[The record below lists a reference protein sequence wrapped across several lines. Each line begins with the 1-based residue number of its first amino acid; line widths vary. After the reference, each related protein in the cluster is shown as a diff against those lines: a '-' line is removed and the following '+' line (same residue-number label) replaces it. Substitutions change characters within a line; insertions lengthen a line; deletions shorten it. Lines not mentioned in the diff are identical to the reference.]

1 MDKMDI
7 WDEDSDLLY
16 DLACESEA
24 LFDARIAEFRSQQ
37 SRVAE
42 LLIEYQQRFAIWA
55 AHLGVFARPSQSLDK
70 RLENYPDIVDLTAR
84 LLDILR
90 RSLTQRGNSE
100 DGSDASEDRRTQDA
114 ALAAL
119 EATLSRLNRLGVTI
133 RQTSREKMVIK
144 TRKFASGLDLK
155 GFTDASRCVVH
166 LLYPS
171 THHSLSEYLAKTMT
185 NRFVTMLYLGHRGG
199 KLQSRRYTKS
209 PLMPTIGEAE
219 ELTMKPSPLD
229 QTPGAEIGNTNKQ
242 TSPGD
247 RKIPYA
253 ASQSDLSTIN
263 SKQLRLALRRSDYL
277 SAPTERRKGTSSIQ
291 VSQGN
296 YPPAPFHKD
305 SNIAACEWCGRPMDK
320 REITESEWRRH
331 TDDDLKPYPCISEE
345 CPDGHPVYPSFGP
358 WLSHME
364 SHSKRWHQRVY
375 LIPGWVCPVCED
387 SHDVYRSP
395 EALHLHLTET
405 HHDMFDASRLQAV
418 ARQSKIER
426 PRAWNEC
433 PLCCFTVEEVPPGPD
448 TGQKR
453 QKKQLHQENDK
464 RPKTTSKMRDSTPSR
479 EIEYHSDSSNDSIIT
494 EKHLTS
500 DDTEMMARHIAGH
513 LQTLMLLTIRLAS
526 LQNEEAGDSG
536 QDANSDSV
544 DLGDSIDGLKA
555 GDPDETSDISVPE
568 DLEMADA
575 DQGFDE
581 AIISDDHSTI
591 PDADVDFSEIGVRQQ
606 YDGFPAEEDGFL
618 QQLIRS
624 GAYQAHLDG
633 SPGPNDAIPNAVDPY
648 IITVSPDSSEAW
660 KPDPEA
666 NPFSGPNADLRIDNI
681 IFPEDLYRFRPIN
694 AHFSPDFT
702 SRDPDCERERPMI
715 NIVLPTP
722 PLPPNQQDVG
732 IPPLLQLTHE
742 AQGLA
747 QDHSSPRHEVLDDV
761 ELGEREV
768 KEHSDYMERVS
779 SS

>member
-1 MDKMDI
+1 MDI
-7 WDEDSDLLY
+7 WEENSDLLY

-90 RSLTQRGNSE
+90 RSLTQLSTPMQSTTEGNSE
-100 DGSDASEDRRTQDA
+100 DRGDASDDRRTQDA

-133 RQTSREKMVIK
+133 RQTSRENMVIK
-144 TRKFASGLDLK
+144 TQKFASGLDLK
-155 GFTDASRCVVH
+155 GFTDASRCLVH

-209 PLMPTIGEAE
+209 PLMPTIGEGE

-229 QTPGAEIGNTNKQ
+229 QTPQAEIGNENKQ

-247 RKIPYA
+247 RKIPYVE
-253 ASQSDLSTIN
+253 SQSDLSTIN
-263 SKQLRLALRRSDYL
+263 SKQLRLALRRSGYL

-296 YPPAPFHKD
+296 YPPAPFQKD

-331 TDDDLKPYPCISEE
+331 TDDDLKPYPCISDE
-345 CPDGHPVYPSFGP
+345 CPDGHPVYASFGP

-387 SHDVYRSP
+387 SHDVYKSP
-395 EALHLHLTET
+395 EALHLHLAEA
-405 HHDMFDASRLQAV
+405 HHNMFDANRLQAV

-433 PLCCFTVEEVPPGPD
+433 PLCCFTVEEVPAGPG

-464 RPKTTSKMRDSTPSR
+464 RSKTFSEMRDSTPSR
-479 EIEYHSDSSNDSIIT
+479 EIEYRSDSSDDSLIT

-500 DDTEMMARHIAGH
+500 DDAEMMARHIAGH

-526 LQNEEAGDSG
+526 LPNEEADGSE
-536 QDANSDSV
+536 QDANRDSV
-544 DLGDSIDGLKA
+544 DPGDNTDGLEA
-555 GDPDETSDISVPE
+555 GDPDETFDISAPE
-568 DLEMADA
+568 DLEMTDA

-581 AIISDDHSTI
+581 AIISDDHFSI
-591 PDADVDFSEIGVRQQ
+591 PDADVDFSNIGVQRQC
-606 YDGFPAEEDGFL
+606 DRFPAEEDGFL

-633 SPGPNDAIPNAVDPY
+633 SPGPNDGIPDAVRPR
-648 IITVSPDSSEAW
+648 IITVSPYSPEAWEPEPSSSTRKANSSEPHLPCPVRLGRPDRYSNIKHGC
-660 KPDPEA
+660 KP
-666 NPFSGPNADLRIDNI
+666 GTT
-681 IFPEDLYRFRPIN
+681 YK
-694 AHFSPDFT
+694 
-702 SRDPDCERERPMI
+702 
-715 NIVLPTP
+715 
-722 PLPPNQQDVG
+722 
-732 IPPLLQLTHE
+732 
-742 AQGLA
+742 GL
-747 QDHSSPRHEVLDDV
+747 SKL
-761 ELGEREV
+761 
-768 KEHSDYMERVS
+768 M
-779 SS
+779 